1 MVALTV
7 SRTRLLPQ
15 MCAMEVERVISTV
28 LFLDTSQ
35 SHPSVVAVHSSEDSV
50 MVVPMLEVALTENV
64 ASALL
69 LLVSVTSQ
77 VPMCFSVSL
86 LGFVPT
92 AISKSAGFIA
102 LSAAADSFASS
113 DMAKATGCEICPG
126 FSACAAATGAVSEI
140 S

>member
-28 LFLDTSQ
+28 LFFDTSQ
-35 SHPSVVAVHSSEDSV
+35 SHPSVVAVHSPDDLV

-69 LLVSVTSQ
+69 SFLSVTSQ

-102 LSAAADSFASS
+102 FCAAADSFASS

-126 FSACAAATGAVSEI
+126 FSACAATGAVSEI